1 MDLEVNRFWKRC
13 QAFGAEPDQRP
24 QQQTSTSHHISSRKN
39 PPRQWEPGSCLPGR
53 QPLLKSGCRYQSG
66 RPPLHL
72 QRLRFQSGDRTTRP
86 QLTLRCGQGRE
97 ARMRRTHP
105 THTPWPLGLPCL
117 PSLPH
122 ILILNRP
129 QRKYLR
135 PFGVTG
141 SLQSRSHS
149 EPMMASPHCSGKGS
163 VSQFPNHYPKLGL
176 LLPESQQACLCP
188 GARPSPGLNRSLPST
203 LWRKKSS
210 AYPGA
215 NPAPDSPRAP
225 RAP

>member
-1 MDLEVNRFWKRC
+1 MDLEVNGFWKRC
-13 QAFGAEPDQRP
+13 QAFGAEPDQWP

-53 QPLLKSGCRYQSG
+53 RLLLRSGCRYQSG

-97 ARMRRTHP
+97 APMRRTHP
-105 THTPWPLGLPCL
+105 TPHSLASGPPLPALSPTHPNSHQAAKEVFKAIRG
-117 PSLPH
+117 
-122 ILILNRP
+122 
-129 QRKYLR
+129 Y
-135 PFGVTG
+135 GVIVL
-141 SLQSRSHS
+141 SKPL

-176 LLPESQQACLCP
+176 LSPESQQACLCP
-188 GARPSPGLNRSLPST
+188 RARPSPGLNRSLPST
-203 LWRKKSS
+203 IWRKKSS
-210 AYPGA
+210 AYP
-215 NPAPDSPRAP
+215 
-225 RAP
+225 